1 MAKMSDDDLLAL
13 LVRKE
18 KVASD
23 YIHNELGQQRE
34 NAMRAYHRMPYGTE
48 EEGLSQMISS
58 DVQDTVEWI
67 LPSLLKVFSST
78 DKAVSFEPSTAA
90 DVQATEQATD
100 ACNYVFFRQNNGF
113 MILYS
118 AFKDALTVKNG
129 AVMWRKHEQE
139 TVSSIPFKGATIDVL
154 TEMLEEPDT
163 ELMEADQVPATDQQG
178 QPVFD
183 AFGQPVMLFNGRI
196 KKVERKKT
204 IKVEA
209 FSPENLLV
217 DRDWTSPILDDCPY
231 VARLVPVTVTDLH
244 MMGHTEVTAAD
255 LNASA
260 RVDMGNQDRLTRVDR
275 LDDDDALTGKDYQ
288 GDDSMAPGWLRIE
301 YVLVDVDGD
310 GIAERIEVYRL
321 EDKILSMEVCS
332 HVPIATW
339 SPLMNTHRWDGMS
352 MADLVGDLQL
362 LHTELLRQTLNNLYL
377 TNTPRTKVLTDSNG
391 SPLVNMD
398 DLLDPR
404 SGGIIRVRDP
414 NAVTEQVIPFT
425 AGASMPM
432 LDYVQEMRE
441 NRTGVSRTSMG
452 LNPDSLNNTAT
463 GRQIDQSAAYQR
475 VELIARIAA
484 ELLVKP
490 IFKGILKLLTD
501 GDMEKM
507 VFRLRDEFVEY
518 DPNEWRDSYDMTIH
532 VGLGT
537 GDKMAQ
543 GQSLA
548 AIWQMQQAAMQYGI
562 ATNKHLYN
570 TAVKTVENAGFKD
583 VQSFVQDPSKQ
594 PPPPPAPPPLPLQ
607 IKQMEL
613 QADAQKMQAQL
624 QAEAQKVQAELQA
637 DIQRFQAQAE
647 STLNAERIKAEAKL
661 QEIRANLELQAA
673 NDQRDSERE
682 MMKAGYQREI
692 ESLKLELARYKTD
705 ADNATDITVAQIAH
719 QNTMPNNGGF

>member
-18 KVASD
+18 QMASD
-23 YIHNELGQQRE
+23 YIHGELGQERE
-34 NAMRAYHRMPYGTE
+34 DAMRAYHRMPYGTE
-48 EEGLSQMISS
+48 EDGLSQMISS

-67 LPSLLKVFSST
+67 LPTLLKIFSST

-90 DVQATEQATD
+90 DVQACEQATD

-113 MILYS
+113 LELYTV
-118 AFKDALTVKNG
+118 FKDGLTSKNG
-129 AVMWRKHEQE
+129 AVMWSKHEQK

-154 TEMLEEPDT
+154 TSMLEEPDT

-209 FSPENLLV
+209 FSPENLLI

-310 GIAERIEVYRL
+310 GIAERIEVHRL

-377 TNTPRTKVLTDSNG
+377 TNTPRTKVLTDANWL
-391 SPLVNMD
+391 PLVNMD

-432 LDYVQEMRE
+432 LDYVQSMRE

-548 AIWQMQQAAMQYGI
+548 ALWQMQQAAMQYGI

-613 QADAQKMQAQL
+613 QADAQK
-624 QAEAQKVQAELQA
+624 VQAELQA

-647 STLNAERIKAEAKL
+647 STLNTERIKAEAKL

-692 ESLKLELARYKTD
+692 EALKLELARYKTD

-719 QNTMPNNGGF
+719 QSTMSNNGGF

>member
-1 MAKMSDDDLLAL
+1 MAKMSDDELLAL

-18 KVASD
+18 QMASD
-23 YIHNELGQQRE
+23 YIHGELGQERE
-34 NAMRAYHRMPYGTE
+34 DAMRAYHRMPYGTE

-58 DVQDTVEWI
+58 DLQDTVEWT
-67 LPSLLKVFSST
+67 LPTLLKIFSST

-90 DVQATEQATD
+90 DVQACEQATD

-113 MILYS
+113 LELYTV
-118 AFKDALTVKNG
+118 FKDGLTSKNG
-129 AVMWRKHEQE
+129 AVMWSKHEQK
-139 TVSSIPFKGATIDVL
+139 TVSSMPFKGATIDVL
-154 TEMLEEPDT
+154 TSMLEEPDT

-196 KKVERKKT
+196 KKVERKKS

-301 YVLVDVDGD
+301 YVLADVDGD
-310 GIAERIEVYRL
+310 GIAERIEVHRL

-362 LHTELLRQTLNNLYL
+362 LHTEVLRQTLNNLYL
-377 TNTPRTKVLTDSNG
+377 TNTPRTKVLTDANWL
-391 SPLVNMD
+391 PLVNMD

-404 SGGIIRVRDP
+404 SGGIIRVKDQ
-414 NAVTEQVIPFT
+414 NAIVEQVIPFT

-432 LDYVQEMRE
+432 LDYVQSMRE

-548 AIWQMQQAAMQYGI
+548 ALWQMQQAAMQYGI

-613 QADAQKMQAQL
+613 QADAQKMQA
-624 QAEAQKVQAELQA
+624 ELQA

-647 STLNAERIKAEAKL
+647 STLNTERIKAEAKL

-692 ESLKLELARYKTD
+692 EALKLELARYKTD

-719 QNTMPNNGGF
+719 QNTMSNNGGF

>member
-18 KVASD
+18 QMASD
-23 YIHNELGQQRE
+23 YIHGELGQERE
-34 NAMRAYHRMPYGTE
+34 DAMRAYHRMPYGTE

-58 DVQDTVEWI
+58 DVQDTVEWV

-90 DVQATEQATD
+90 DIQACEQATD

-113 MILYS
+113 MVLYS

-129 AVMWRKHEQE
+129 AVMWCKHEQE
-139 TVSSIPFKGATIDVL
+139 TVSSMPFKGATIDVL
-154 TEMLEEPDT
+154 TSMLEEPDT
-163 ELMEADQVPATDQQG
+163 ELMEADQAPATDPQG

-183 AFGQPVMLFNGRI
+183 AFGQPVMIFNGRI

-209 FSPENLLV
+209 FSPENLLI

-301 YVLVDVDGD
+301 YVLADVDGD
-310 GIAERIEVYRL
+310 GIAERIEVHRL

-377 TNTPRTKVLTDSNG
+377 TNTPRTKVLTDANW

-432 LDYVQEMRE
+432 LDYVQGMRE

-548 AIWQMQQAAMQYGI
+548 ALWQMQQAAMQYGI

-624 QAEAQKVQAELQA
+624 QADAQKVQAELQA

-673 NDQRDSERE
+673 NDQRDGERE

-692 ESLKLELARYKTD
+692 EALKLELARYKTD
-705 ADNATDITVAQIAH
+705 ADNATDITVAQIAR

>member
-1 MAKMSDDDLLAL
+1 
-13 LVRKE
+13 
-18 KVASD
+18 
-23 YIHNELGQQRE
+23 
-34 NAMRAYHRMPYGTE
+34 
-48 EEGLSQMISS
+48 
-58 DVQDTVEWI
+58 
-67 LPSLLKVFSST
+67 
-78 DKAVSFEPSTAA
+78 
-90 DVQATEQATD
+90 
-100 ACNYVFFRQNNGF
+100 
-113 MILYS
+113 
-118 AFKDALTVKNG
+118 
-129 AVMWRKHEQE
+129 
-139 TVSSIPFKGATIDVL
+139 
-154 TEMLEEPDT
+154 
-163 ELMEADQVPATDQQG
+163 
-178 QPVFD
+178 
-183 AFGQPVMLFNGRI
+183 
-196 KKVERKKT
+196 
-204 IKVEA
+204 
-209 FSPENLLV
+209 
-217 DRDWTSPILDDCPY
+217 
-231 VARLVPVTVTDLH
+231 
-244 MMGHTEVTAAD
+244 
-255 LNASA
+255 
-260 RVDMGNQDRLTRVDR
+260 
-275 LDDDDALTGKDYQ
+275 
-288 GDDSMAPGWLRIE
+288 
-301 YVLVDVDGD
+301 
-310 GIAERIEVYRL
+310 
-321 EDKILSMEVCS
+321 
-332 HVPIATW
+332 
-339 SPLMNTHRWDGMS
+339 
-352 MADLVGDLQL
+352 
-362 LHTELLRQTLNNLYL
+362 
-377 TNTPRTKVLTDSNG
+377 
-391 SPLVNMD
+391 
-398 DLLDPR
+398 
-404 SGGIIRVRDP
+404 
-414 NAVTEQVIPFT
+414 
-425 AGASMPM
+425 MPM
-432 LDYVQEMRE
+432 LDYVQGMRE

-548 AIWQMQQAAMQYGI
+548 ALWQMQQAAMQYGI

-624 QAEAQKVQAELQA
+624 QADAQKVQAELQA

-673 NDQRDSERE
+673 NDQRDGERE

-692 ESLKLELARYKTD
+692 EALKLELARYKTD
-705 ADNATDITVAQIAH
+705 ADNATDITVAQIAR

>member
-18 KVASD
+18 QMASD
-23 YIHNELGQQRE
+23 YIHGELGQERE
-34 NAMRAYHRMPYGTE
+34 DAMRAYHRMPYGTE

-58 DVQDTVEWI
+58 DVQDTVEWV

-90 DVQATEQATD
+90 DIQACEQATD

-113 MILYS
+113 MVLYS

-129 AVMWRKHEQE
+129 AVMWCKHEQE
-139 TVSSIPFKGATIDVL
+139 TVSSMPFKGATIDVL
-154 TEMLEEPDT
+154 TSMLEEPDT
-163 ELMEADQVPATDQQG
+163 ELMEADQAPATDPQG

-183 AFGQPVMLFNGRI
+183 AFGQPVMIFNGRI

-209 FSPENLLV
+209 FSPENLLI

-244 MMGHTEVTAAD
+244 MMGHTAVTAAD

-301 YVLVDVDGD
+301 YVLADVDGD
-310 GIAERIEVYRL
+310 GIAERIEVHRL

-377 TNTPRTKVLTDSNG
+377 TNTPRTKVLTDANW

-432 LDYVQEMRE
+432 LDYVQGMRE

-548 AIWQMQQAAMQYGI
+548 ALWQMQQAAMQYGI

-624 QAEAQKVQAELQA
+624 QADAQKVQAELQA

-673 NDQRDSERE
+673 NDQRDGERE

-692 ESLKLELARYKTD
+692 EALKLELARYKTD
-705 ADNATDITVAQIAH
+705 ADNATDITVAQIAR